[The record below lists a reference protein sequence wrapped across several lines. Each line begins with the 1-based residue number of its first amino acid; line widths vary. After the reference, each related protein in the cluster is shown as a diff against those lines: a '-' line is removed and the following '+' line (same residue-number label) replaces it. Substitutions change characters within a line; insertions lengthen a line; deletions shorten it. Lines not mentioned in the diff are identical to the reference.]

1 MTKAG
6 VLIIDKPQGL
16 TSHDVVG
23 RVRRV
28 SGIRRVGHAGTLD
41 PLATGVLVVC
51 VGWATRF
58 IEYVVGQPKSYE
70 ATVRLGQTTDSF
82 DADGMITAER
92 PVDVDAG
99 EIEAALADFRGEI
112 RQQAPV
118 YSAIKQDGQPL
129 HKRARRGEV
138 VEAPVRDVTIYA
150 LTLVAY
156 EPPDLELRI
165 VCSTGTYVR
174 SLAHDLGRT
183 LGCGGHI
190 VALRR
195 TAVGEF
201 TVRDAVPLDVLTSE
215 NWTTYLQPPD
225 AAVAH
230 LPAIQLE
237 AEDAVDLR
245 HGRPVTATSGA
256 PDGTLLRVY
265 NDAGHMLG
273 VAESVSGLLRVRK
286 NVPDDAYSDDT
297 GL

>member
-201 TVRDAVPLDVLTSE
+201 TVRDAVPLDALTSE

>member
-1 MTKAG
+1 MTTAG
-6 VLIIDKPQGL
+6 VLTIDKPQGL

-58 IEYVVGQPKSYE
+58 VEYVVGQPKSYE
-70 ATVRLGQTTDSF
+70 ATVRLGQTTDSY
-82 DADGMITAER
+82 DADGAITAER
-92 PVDVDAG
+92 PVEVELA
-99 EIEAALADFRGEI
+99 EIEAALVDFRGEI
-112 RQQAPV
+112 RQRAPV
-118 YSAIKQDGQPL
+118 YSAIKQGGQPL
-129 HKRARRGEV
+129 HKRARRGET

-150 LTLVAY
+150 LSVIAY

-165 VCSTGTYVR
+165 VCSSGTYIR
-174 SLAHDLGRT
+174 SLAHDLGQT

-190 VALRR
+190 AALRR

-201 TVRDAVPLDVLTSE
+201 TVQDAVPLDALAPES
-215 NWTTYLQPPD
+215 WMRYLQPSD
-225 AAVAH
+225 VAVAH

-237 AEDAVDLR
+237 ADAAAEMR
-245 HGRPVTATSGA
+245 YGRPVAVESGE
-256 PDGTLLRVY
+256 PDGALLRVY
-265 NDAGHMLG
+265 NESGHMLG
-273 VAESVSGLLRVRK
+273 VAETDGGLLRVRK
-286 NVPDDAYSDDT
+286 NVPDDAYAANA

>member
-6 VLIIDKPQGL
+6 VLTIDKPQGL

-58 IEYVVGQPKSYE
+58 VEYIVGQPKAYE
-70 ATVRLGQTTDSF
+70 ATVRLGQTTDSY
-82 DADGMITAER
+82 DADGMVVAER
-92 PVDVDAG
+92 PVEVEAA
-99 EIEAALADFRGEI
+99 EIEAALVDFRGDI
-112 RQQAPV
+112 RQRAPIF
-118 YSAIKQDGQPL
+118 SAIKQDGQPL
-129 HKRARRGEV
+129 YKRARRGEA

-150 LTLVAY
+150 LTVAAY
-156 EPPDLELRI
+156 EPPLLDLRI
-165 VCSTGTYVR
+165 VCSSGTYIR
-174 SLAHDLGRT
+174 SLAHDLGQT

-190 VALRR
+190 TALRR

-201 TVRDAVPLDVLTSE
+201 TAQDAVPLDALSPE
-215 NWTTYLQPPD
+215 NWSSYLQPPD
-225 AAVAH
+225 VAVAH

-237 AEDAVDLR
+237 AEEAAELR
-245 HGRPVTATSGA
+245 YGRPVTAASGA
-256 PDGTLLRVY
+256 PEGTLLRVY
-265 NDAGHMLG
+265 NDAGHLLG
-273 VAESVSGLLRVRK
+273 VAEAEGGLLRVRK
-286 NVPDDAYSDDT
+286 NVPDDAYVANA